1 VHKKPTKKVKG
12 IIKVTSKPMGFVMP
26 DGVKSNNDIVVFEEN
41 LNCALDRDEVEVE
54 IVGRDRDRSKGKI
67 TKILKRNKTEFVGV
81 LEKVGQSF
89 VFLPDDWKF
98 YRKVEIRVIPEEV
111 QDGDKALVKIKD
123 WSNPTLNPVGEIL
136 KVIGQKARS
145 S

>member
-98 YRKVEIRVIPEEV
+98 YRKV
-111 QDGDKALVKIKD
+111 QMYG
-123 WSNPTLNPVGEIL
+123 
-136 KVIGQKARS
+136 
-145 S
+145 